1 MLSTYVRP
9 QLVGVKVMCS
19 LMRCFRFFRFLS
31 LLFGRCNNTGLTT
44 RFWNGLFRMLALVV
58 GFAAWA
64 PASYAQVNPV
74 EGSAASADR
83 SAAELIEAARNA
95 ARNDRNKESADF
107 FADAIRRAPERR
119 QELLQELA
127 DQLTYSGRASQAVLL
142 YREGLISSVALKSED
157 RLRMLKG
164 LGLALL
170 WSDQPGKAR
179 VVYEDLFRE
188 QPADQDNRRNL
199 GRALSWSGR
208 QREAIV
214 VLQKLLRESPDDQEA
229 RVALAQAQAWM
240 GRPDLAQMTLDG
252 MDANARSD
260 AQQLRS
266 NLERTLAPRTRA
278 ESQRSNQSDQLNIES
293 ARLIHEI
300 SFNHGLGTLG
310 VGLDKLKL
318 EREDGAD
325 NVRLSTPMIR
335 GRYRF
340 NDAVEL
346 NGEIGNLR
354 IEPRASESLNRLVYS
369 VWLTT
374 WPSDIV
380 RVDLSSNRATLDNLR
395 SLRLGLTTTQNGASV
410 EVTPSERQ
418 RYAVRVDRGLY
429 SDGNRRWSSQAQ
441 AEYRWVV
448 QPDLWLGLRH
458 SEMAF
463 SQLLNNG
470 YFNPK
475 EFRSDQLTLR
485 IAHRF
490 GGDKGRWDFSAFGAA
505 GREHADP
512 DGSKPTYDVS
522 VVTGWQMDERTRL
535 EAKVQRFSSRTTSSS
550 GFERTTFGVNLQ
562 RSW

>member
-1 MLSTYVRP
+1 MNN
-9 QLVGVKVMCS
+9 S
-19 LMRCFRFFRFLS
+19 LRCLRYFRFSS
-31 LLFGRCNNTGLTT
+31 LLFGRCRGTGLTT
-44 RFWNGLFRMLALVV
+44 KSWVVVFRILSPVAGLAMLAS
-58 GFAAWA
+58 AT
-64 PASYAQVNPV
+64 YAQD
-74 EGSAASADR
+74 SAAAGATASADR
-83 SAAELIEAARNA
+83 PAAELVEAARNA
-95 ARNDRNKESADF
+95 ARNDHNKESAVF
-107 FADAIRRAPERR
+107 FADAIRRAPGRR
-119 QELLQELA
+119 QELLEEFA
-127 DQLTYSGRASQAVLL
+127 DQLTYSGRASQAVPL
-142 YREGLISSVALKSED
+142 YREGLASGEALKPEG
-157 RLRMLKG
+157 RLRMRKG

-179 VVYEDLFRE
+179 VVYEDLLRE
-188 QPADQDNRRNL
+188 QPADQASWRNL

-214 VLQKLLRESPDDQEA
+214 VLQKLLREYPDDQEA
-229 RVALAQAQAWM
+229 RVALAQARAWM

-278 ESQRSNQSDQLNIES
+278 ESQRSTQSDQLNIES

-310 VGLDKLKL
+310 VGLDKQKL

-325 NVRLSTPMIR
+325 SVRLSTPMIR

-346 NGEIGNLR
+346 NGEVGNLR
-354 IEPRASESLNRLVYS
+354 IEPRASESLNRFVYS

-395 SLRLGLTTTQNGASV
+395 SLRLGLTATQNGASL
-410 EVTPSERQ
+410 ELTPSERQ
-418 RYAVRVDRGLY
+418 RYTIRIDRGLY
-429 SDGNRRWSSQAQ
+429 SDGNRRWSSQAE
-441 AEYRWVV
+441 AEYRWLAH
-448 QPDLWLGLRH
+448 PDLWLGLRH
-458 SEMAF
+458 SQMAF

-470 YFNPK
+470 YFNPT

-485 IAHRF
+485 LAHRF
-490 GGDKGRWDFSAFGAA
+490 GGDKGRWDFSAFGAV

-512 DGSKPTYDVS
+512 GGSKPTYDFS
-522 VVTGWQMDERTRL
+522 VVTGWRMDERTRL
-535 EAKVQRFSSRTTSSS
+535 EARVQRFSSRTASSS

>member
-1 MLSTYVRP
+1 MNLLFTRVLLQP
-9 QLVGVKVMCS
+9 VGASVIGSS
-19 LMRCFRFFRFLS
+19 LRYLRCFLS
-31 LLFGRCNNTGLTT
+31 LLFGRYNKTRLKI
-44 RFWNGLFRMLALVV
+44 RFWIVPSHMLALVV
-58 GFAAWA
+58 GFATLT
-64 PASYAQVNPV
+64 PASYAQFNPSA
-74 EGSAASADR
+74 GAAASADR
-83 SAAELIEAARNA
+83 PAAELVEAARNA
-95 ARNDRNKESADF
+95 ARNDRNKESADL
-107 FADAIRRAPERR
+107 FADAIRGAPERR

-127 DQLTYSGRASQAVLL
+127 DQLTYSGRASQAVPL
-142 YREGLISSVALKSED
+142 YREGLTSGAALKSEG

-170 WSDQPGKAR
+170 WSDHPGEAS
-179 VVYEDLFRE
+179 VVYNDLLRE
-188 QPADQDNRRNL
+188 QPADQDSLRNL

-214 VLQKLLRESPDDQEA
+214 VLQKLLREYPGDQEA
-229 RVALAQAQAWM
+229 RVALAQARAWM

-278 ESQRSNQSDQLNIES
+278 ESQRSTQSDQLNIES

-325 NVRLSTPMIR
+325 SVRLSTPMIR

-346 NGEIGNLR
+346 NGEVGNLR
-354 IEPRASESLNRLVYS
+354 IEPRASESLNRFVYS
-369 VWLTT
+369 VWFTV

-395 SLRLGLTTTQNGASV
+395 SLRLGLTATQNGASL

-418 RYAVRVDRGLY
+418 RYAIRIDRGLY

-441 AEYRWVV
+441 AEYRLVAH
-448 QPDLWLGLRH
+448 PDLWLGLQH
-458 SEMAF
+458 SRMAF

-485 IAHRF
+485 FAHRF
-490 GGDKGRWDFSAFGAA
+490 GGDKGRWDFSAFGSV
-505 GREHADP
+505 GREHVDP
-512 DGSKPTYDVS
+512 DSSRPTYDVS
-522 VVTGWQMDERTRL
+522 VVTGWQMDERTRF
-535 EAKVQRFSSRTTSSS
+535 EASVRRFSSRTSSSS
-550 GFERTTFGVNLQ
+550 GFERTNFGVNLQ